1 MLAPRKEHEMK
12 WDDSFAIGIDAI
24 DSQHKRIFEHLLA
37 LENSVMKRDPWHILR
52 FFLSQLAEYMQFH
65 LAVEEALLEIV
76 GYPDRAAHCDS
87 HANLVAQIASL
98 EQKLKNNATG
108 ESLVGFFEDW
118 FVRHV
123 LSSDRDYAAFVKRE
137 LASIAERRAA

>member
-1 MLAPRKEHEMK
+1 MK

-24 DSQHKRIFEHLLA
+24 DNQHRKIFEHLLA

-52 FFLSQLAEYMQFH
+52 FFVSQLAEYMQFH

-76 GYPDRAAHCDS
+76 GYPGRAAHGDS
-87 HANLVAQIASL
+87 HAQLVAQIASL
-98 EQKLKNNATG
+98 EEKLKNNATG

-123 LSSDRDYAAFVKRE
+123 LSGDRDYAAFVKRE
-137 LASIAERRAA
+137 FASLAARRAA